1 MTQNNLQ
8 KKFGFITA
16 IAMVI
21 GIVIGSGVF
30 FKAEKVLTA
39 TNGNLILGVF
49 AWIVGGVIMIVC
61 AYVFS
66 ILATRY
72 EKVNGI
78 VDYAEA
84 AAGKTYGYYV
94 GWFMSTIYYPSLTGI
109 LAWVSA
115 KYTAVLF
122 GFADVNTGSTTFML
136 TAVYLVAMYAL
147 NALSPILAG
156 KFQVSTTV
164 IKLVPLLA
172 LAIVG
177 LISGL
182 VNGQM
187 IDNFTAEIVTVTTS
201 NPLLTSIVATAFA
214 YEGWIIATSINAEL
228 VDAKR
233 NLPRAL
239 VGGTIVIV
247 IIYIAYFIGL
257 AGTMPTSELMEG
269 GETAVRVA
277 FTNTFG
283 KLGGTLFLV
292 FIVISCLGTTNG
304 LMLGCTRG
312 FYSLAVRNLG
322 PKPDVFS
329 RVDST
334 TNMPTNSAII
344 GLLLCEAYIFLWFG
358 NFAGWWPIFLDVSE
372 LPIVTMYALYLP
384 IFIWVIKN
392 IRDASVFS
400 RTIMPILAII
410 GSLFMMYAA
419 FISHGIAVYV
429 YLALFAII
437 MFIGFLVKGKRA

>member
-1 MTQNNLQ
+1 MQNNLQ

-30 FKAEKVLTA
+30 FKAEKVLIA
-39 TNGNLILGVF
+39 TNGNLMLGVF
-49 AWIVGGVIMIVC
+49 AWVVGGIIMVVC

-84 AAGKTYGYYV
+84 AAGKNYGYYV

-122 GFADVNTGSTTFML
+122 GFENVNTGSSTFML
-136 TAVYLVAMYAL
+136 TALYLVAMYAL

-156 KFQVSTTV
+156 KFQVSTTI
-164 IKLVPLLA
+164 IKLVPLLS
-172 LAIVG
+172 LAIIG
-177 LISGL
+177 FISGL
-182 VNGQM
+182 MNGQM
-187 IDNFTAEIVTVTTS
+187 LENFTQEIVSVTTS

-228 VDAKR
+228 VDAKK

-239 VGGTIVIV
+239 LGGTIVIV
-247 IIYIAYFIGL
+247 VIYIAYFIGL
-257 AGTMPTSELMEG
+257 AGTMPTADLMEG
-269 GETAVRVA
+269 GETAVRLA
-277 FTNTFG
+277 FTYTFG
-283 KLGGTLFLV
+283 KFAGTLLLV

-312 FYSLAVRNLG
+312 FYSLAVRNMG
-322 PKPDVFS
+322 PKPEVLV
-329 RVDST
+329 RVDAT

-344 GLLLCEAYIFLWFG
+344 GLLLCEAYIFLWYG

-384 IFIWVIKN
+384 IFLWVIKN
-392 IRDASVFS
+392 IRDASFFS
-400 RTIMPILAII
+400 RVVMPILAII
-410 GSLFMMYAA
+410 SSLFMIYAA
-419 FISHGIAVYV
+419 CISHGVAVYV
-429 YLALFAII
+429 YLVMFAII
-437 MFIGFLVKGKRA
+437 MFIGFLVKGKHI

>member
-1 MTQNNLQ
+1 MIQNNLQ

-30 FKAEKVLTA
+30 FKAEKVLVA
-39 TNGNLILGVF
+39 TNGNLLLGVF
-49 AWIVGGVIMIVC
+49 AWIVGGIIMLVC

-122 GFADVNTGSTTFML
+122 GFEDVNTGSTTFML
-136 TAVYLVAMYAL
+136 TALYLVAMYAL

-156 KFQVSTTV
+156 KFQVSTTIV
-164 IKLVPLLA
+164 KLVPLLS
-172 LAIVG
+172 LAVVGFVSG
-177 LISGL
+177 LI
-182 VNGQM
+182 NGQM
-187 IDNFTAEIVTVTTS
+187 VENFTQEIVVLTSS

-228 VDAKR
+228 VDAKK

-239 VGGTIVIV
+239 VGGAIVIV
-247 IIYIAYFIGL
+247 VIYIAYFIGL
-257 AGTMPTSELMEG
+257 AGTMPTSELMGG
-269 GETAVRVA
+269 GEEAVRLA
-277 FTNTFG
+277 FTYTFG
-283 KLGGTLFLV
+283 RFGGSLLLV

-312 FYSLAVRNLG
+312 FYSLAVRNMG
-322 PKPDVFS
+322 PKTEALS
-329 RVDST
+329 RVDSV
-334 TNMPTNSAII
+334 TNMPTNSAIL
-344 GLLLCEAYIFLWFG
+344 GLLLCEAYIFIWYG

-392 IRDASVFS
+392 IRDASFFS
-400 RTIMPILAII
+400 RVIMPVLALI
-410 GSLFMMYAA
+410 GSVFMIYAA
-419 FISHGIAVYV
+419 FVSHGIAVYV
-429 YLALFAII
+429 YLALFAVV
-437 MFIGFLVKGKRA
+437 MFIGFLVKGKRS